1 MKIKERKLE
10 HIKIAL
16 QKDVQFSKKTTG
28 FEDVGF
34 EGVELV
40 YKALP
45 EMRKIDVNTETSF
58 LGKKFSAPLIVASM
72 TGGIKEAEKIN
83 KDVAKAC
90 ENLQLGM
97 GLGSQRAMIEIPS
110 LTKTYKV
117 RNTAPKIFL
126 AGNLGV
132 VQAKDYPAKKIEEAL
147 KKVGADA
154 LCLHVNAAQ
163 ESVQTE
169 GTTDFSKGIGTIN
182 RLSNE
187 LAYPI
192 IVKEVGHG
200 ISKEIAS
207 ELAKTKIAAIDV
219 GGAGGTSWVAI
230 DSMRNEKN
238 AEIGKTYW
246 DFGIPT
252 AVSIIETRAVF
263 NRPVIATGGIRTG
276 LDCVKAI
283 VLGAEL
289 CGIALPVLK
298 AQQKGG
304 AKAVQQYLEKI
315 IEEIKIGMFL
325 VGAKNLGELK
335 NKKYLLFGK
344 TKEWIEQ
351 RKD

>member
-16 QKDVQFSKKTTG
+16 KENVQFSKKTTG
-28 FEDVGF
+28 LEEVGF
-34 EGVELV
+34 GGAELI

-45 EMRKIDVNTETSF
+45 EMKKVDVDVETEF
-58 LGKKFSAPLIVASM
+58 LGKKFSAPLMAASM

-83 KDVAKAC
+83 NDIAKAC
-90 ENLQLGM
+90 ESLGIGM
-97 GLGSQRAMIEIPS
+97 GLGSQRAMIENPK

-117 RNTAPKIFL
+117 RKIAPAIFL

-132 VQAKDYPAKKIEEAL
+132 AQAKEYPIRKIEDVL
-147 KKVGADA
+147 KNVGADA
-154 LCLHVNAAQ
+154 LCIHVNAAQ
-163 ESVQTE
+163 ESVQRE
-169 GTTDFSKGIGTIN
+169 GTTDFSKGVAAIDK
-182 RLSNE
+182 LSKE
-187 LAYPI
+187 LGYPV

-200 ISKEIAS
+200 ISKEVAK

-230 DSMRNEKN
+230 DSMRNKKTVG
-238 AEIGKTYW
+238 IGKTYW

-252 AVSIIETRAVF
+252 AVSIIETKAVF
-263 NRPVIATGGIRTG
+263 NKPIIATGGIRTG

-283 VLGAEL
+283 VLGADL
-289 CGIALPVLK
+289 CGIALPILK
-298 AQQKGG
+298 AQQEGGVKG
-304 AKAVQQYLEKI
+304 VQQYLEKI

-325 VGAKNLGELK
+325 VGAKNLRELK
-335 NKKYLLFGK
+335 KKKYLLFGK

-351 RKD
+351 RKA